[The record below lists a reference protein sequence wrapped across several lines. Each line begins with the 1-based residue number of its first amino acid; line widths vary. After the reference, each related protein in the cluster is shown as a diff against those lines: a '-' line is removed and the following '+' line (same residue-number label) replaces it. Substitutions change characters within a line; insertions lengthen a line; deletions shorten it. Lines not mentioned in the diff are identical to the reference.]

1 MPDHRERPRRDL
13 WREASGRRR
22 EQRQQHPAS
31 PSRPRAHRP
40 VDRPAPRDARSELRE
55 SLLPGLSDL
64 IDPANR
70 RVDQEHATGR
80 TGFTDGRTSA
90 GRGAGEPDLGDQL
103 TRPLTDDERR
113 SFLRSYRERPPSL
126 ESNDHGDHY
135 EDYPI
140 SEYAYG
146 SHGSERMSG
155 RTVTLG
161 AILVIGILAVSL
173 GAGGVFGNRGA
184 GAPEPTAT
192 VPPVVVALGS
202 PTASAALLSD
212 TDREST
218 PANSLVED
226 PEWPGQGDGRM
237 VVCIDPGHGGWDPGY
252 FRPLSGF
259 LPGLAEAD
267 YNLAQA
273 YDLAE
278 RLEEDGFEVVMTRRT
293 PSAVNADG
301 ADVNGDGETIADS
314 QAAGT
319 IDELQARINICNG
332 AKADL
337 LVSMHINGAELRPL
351 VKGYETWYTGSRPF
365 GDHSQRFATLVF
377 RALGNEM
384 EAAGYIT
391 DAREVNDD
399 RNISVD
405 ETNPTLFDHMI
416 VTGPD
421 VRGVINGSEMPGTIV
436 EALFISNDD
445 DARFLNSPEG
455 HEAIVSAYESAIND
469 YFDETQA

>member
-1 MPDHRERPRRDL
+1 MPDPRERPRRDL

-22 EQRQQHPAS
+22 EQRQQHPAER
-31 PSRPRAHRP
+31 SRPRAQRPPDRP
-40 VDRPAPRDARSELRE
+40 VPRDAREELRE
-55 SLLPGLSDL
+55 SLLPGLSNL
-64 IDPANR
+64 IDPSKR
-70 RVDQEHATGR
+70 QSDQTGVSDRSGPGRQSVHA
-80 TGFTDGRTSA
+80 DPS
-90 GRGAGEPDLGDQL
+90 DQL
-103 TRPLTDDERR
+103 TQPLTDDERR
-113 SFLRSYRERPPSL
+113 SFLRRYRERPPIPEPDDSH
-126 ESNDHGDHY
+126 D
-135 EDYPI
+135 DYPI
-140 SEYAYG
+140 SAAG
-146 SHGSERMSG
+146 QGGRGPDRMSG

-173 GAGGVFGNRGA
+173 GAGGAFGNRGA

-202 PTASAALLSD
+202 PTASAALAAG
-212 TDREST
+212 TDGEST
-218 PANSLVED
+218 PANSLGDD
-226 PEWPGQGDGRM
+226 PEWPGQGDGRS
-237 VVCIDPGHGGWDPGY
+237 VVCIDPGHGGWDPGF
-252 FRPLSGF
+252 FRPLSGL

-293 PSAVNADG
+293 PSAVNAEG

-314 QAAGT
+314 QGAGT
-319 IDELQARINICNG
+319 IDELQARINICNE
-332 AKADL
+332 AQADL
-337 LVSMHINGAELRPL
+337 LVSMHINGSESRPL
-351 VKGYETWYTGSRPF
+351 VKGYETWYTGSRSF

-377 RALGNEM
+377 RALGTEM

-405 ETNPTLFDHMI
+405 DSNPTLFDHMI

-421 VRGVINGSEMPGTIV
+421 VRGAINGSEMPGAIV

-445 DARFLNSPEG
+445 DARFLDSSEG
-455 HEAIVSAYESAIND
+455 HDAIVSAYESAIID
-469 YFDETQA
+469 YFDETET